1 MRTLALIA
9 TLSIFTGCAPFAGF
23 AFTSGIST
31 ASYKSVEADA
41 LSDKGESF
49 LMLKLDQRYAPKEQK

>member
-41 LSDKGESF
+41 LSDKGEAF
-49 LMLKLDQRYAPKEQK
+49 LLMKLDQRYKAKQE